1 MIAVDRVGAA
11 LSDVRAR
18 IDAAGGRD
26 VTIVAVTKGFGVDA
40 WAAAARAG
48 LGDIGENY
56 AQDALAKR
64 QEWPALGLGEP
75 PRLHFIGRLQRNKV
89 RSLAAAVTLWQSVDR
104 PSVVDEL
111 AQHAPG
117 AAVLVQVNITGEEQK
132 GGCAPTDVQHL
143 VDRARVAGLDVR
155 GLMGVGPLGAPEAAR
170 PGFARLRALADDLGL
185 HECSMGMTDDLD
197 VAVAEG
203 STMVRVGSA
212 LFGPRPND
220 QGLDKYAAVRRQQ

>member
-1 MIAVDRVGAA
+1 MIAVDQVGAA
-11 LSDVRAR
+11 LSDLRAR
-18 IDAAGGRD
+18 ITAAGGRD

-48 LGDIGENY
+48 LTDIGENY

-64 QEWPALGLGEP
+64 QEWPAVGLGAP

-89 RSLAAAVTLWQSVDR
+89 RSLAGAVALWQSVDR
-104 PSVVDEL
+104 PSVVDEI

-132 GGCAPTDVQHL
+132 GGCAPTDAHL
-143 VDRARVAGLDVR
+143 IVERGRDAGLDVR
-155 GLMGVGPLGAPEAAR
+155 GVMGVGPLGSPEDAR

-185 HECSMGMTDDLD
+185 HECSMGMSDDLE

-203 STMVRVGSA
+203 ATMVRIGSA
-212 LFGPRPND
+212 LFGPRPD
-220 QGLDKYAAVRRQQ
+220 HQDPDSYVAVRRQQ